1 MTTQTK
7 YGYMHM
13 TAPDY
18 DGSFPCIVWIED
30 YPQEYDDAPI
40 QGWFAKTDERDW
52 LGAFETEEEEE
63 AIHTVTNDDVYNTY
77 TKVV

>member
-1 MTTQTK
+1 MTKTQTK

-18 DGSFPCIVWIED
+18 DGTYPCRVWIED
-30 YPQEYDDAPI
+30 YPQEDDDAPI
-40 QGWFAKTDERDW
+40 LGWYAKTDERDW
-52 LGAFETEEEEE
+52 LGAFETEEE
-63 AIHTVTNDDVYNTY
+63 AIHTLTNDNAYNAY